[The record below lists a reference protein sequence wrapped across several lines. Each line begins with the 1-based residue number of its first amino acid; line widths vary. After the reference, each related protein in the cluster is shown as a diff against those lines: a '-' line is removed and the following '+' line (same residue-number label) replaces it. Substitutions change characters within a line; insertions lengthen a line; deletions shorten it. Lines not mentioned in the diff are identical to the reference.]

1 MPIYRLIER
10 EAFEPEHIQAIT
22 AAFEEVCRE
31 LGLAAREDPLRD
43 IVARAIIKCAQMGEH
58 DPDRL
63 RKCAHDEIKKP
74 H

>member
-1 MPIYRLIER
+1 MPIYRLIKR
-10 EAFEPEHIQAIT
+10 EAFAPEHVEVIT

-31 LGLAAREDPLRD
+31 LGLAQREDPLRD
-43 IVARAIIKCAQMGEH
+43 IVARAIIKCAQTGEH
-58 DPDRL
+58 DRARL